1 MDDDV
6 HTCTSVSK
14 MLREI
19 EMRADW
25 STSGREAV
33 IRAKEAFEQNDAFK
47 AYLIDWLMPDMNG
60 IETVRRIRAVIG
72 EETPIIILTAYDWSD
87 IEQEAKEAGVTAF
100 VEKPIFMSELRK
112 VLTKPMNIKA
122 ETSQQTERE
131 NRYSG
136 KKVLLVE
143 DNELNREIATALLK
157 EIGIIVDS
165 VEDGTDAVERMNEVE
180 DDRYDLIF
188 MDIQMPKMD
197 GYMTTREIR
206 TLKNNK
212 KANVPII
219 AMTANAFE
227 EDKKK
232 AFKAGMNAHIAKPID
247 IKTILAVFDQVFRN
261 L

>member
-1 MDDDV
+1 
-6 HTCTSVSK
+6 
-14 MLREI
+14 MLEKAVQSAIYEKALKNHYIEI
-19 EMRADW
+19 LYIDFED
-25 STSGREAV
+25 TGRC
-33 IRAKEAFEQNDAFK
+33 
-47 AYLIDWLMPDMNG
+47 
-60 IETVRRIRAVIG
+60 ETVRRIRAVIG
-72 EETPIIILTAYDWSD
+72 DEAPIIILTAYDWAD

-112 VLTKPMNIKA
+112 VLTQPMEIKE
-122 ETSQQTERE
+122 ETPQQTERE
-131 NRYSG
+131 NRYAG

-143 DNELNREIATALLK
+143 DNELNREIATARLE

-212 KANVPII
+212 KANIPIV

-232 AFKAGMNAHIAKPID
+232 AFEAGMNAHIAKPID
-247 IKTILAVFDQVFRN
+247 INTILAVFDQVFGT